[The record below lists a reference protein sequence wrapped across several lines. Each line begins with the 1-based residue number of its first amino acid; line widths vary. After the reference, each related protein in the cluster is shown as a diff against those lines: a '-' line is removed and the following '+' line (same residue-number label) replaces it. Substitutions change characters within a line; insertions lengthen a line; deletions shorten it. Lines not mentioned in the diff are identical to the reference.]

1 MICSHT
7 NLIMSLPSLRFSR
20 SLFLDFTL
28 SPKATTWH
36 VRSLLSGS
44 PHRRHSALGT
54 VKALPLGRRTVMP
67 CCWASAC
74 VIQPACNALSIPHS
88 YTPAPQLPGL
98 TLSLA
103 RSVSFYFLPP
113 PAPPPALLLHTLN
126 HVETVGLP
134 TFSHKNTSP
143 VHCCLV

>member
-1 MICSHT
+1 
-7 NLIMSLPSLRFSR
+7 MSLPSLRFSR

-113 PAPPPALLLHTLN
+113 PAPPPRLSFFTHLTTLKLLACLHSPIRTPHLCIAALCRTQ
-126 HVETVGLP
+126 
-134 TFSHKNTSP
+134 
-143 VHCCLV
+143 